1 MLLQTVFHFHDC
13 KDCLVLRVVYC
24 VCVKFEC
31 YVYVAVGY
39 YAPRGGGTI
48 LLRTCG
54 WRQRMATHARAHWE
68 RGPVLQAVWLPVVAW
83 VRMCWGGSG
92 GGLVGQDVLG
102 RSTWACYYT
111 TWCW

>member
-1 MLLQTVFHFHDC
+1 MLSQTVFCDC

-39 YAPRGGGTI
+39 YVPSLVGTKGAGVLLCCGLVGG
-48 LLRTCG
+48 
-54 WRQRMATHARAHWE
+54 ARAW
-68 RGPVLQAVWLPVVAW
+68 RRTGIYGSFLQAVWLPVVAW
-83 VRMCWGGSG
+83 VRVCWRGSG
-92 GGLVGQDVLG
+92 GGVVGRDVLG

-111 TWCW
+111 TWCC